1 MYNVHCTCIMSTS
14 TIVLVV
20 SFTTT
25 TLVND
30 MNSIYF
36 TLVSSFEAFQWS
48 IGSQDIVNV
57 KMSMLSNLSFAL
69 C

>member
-1 MYNVHCTCIMSTS
+1 MSTS

-20 SFTTT
+20 SFT